1 MANTDDILTVVR
13 EVVRS
18 TISGDGLRD
27 DDDIFDAGATSLTVV
42 SIQLRLEERLQRR
55 APTHR
60 LMASPSIDGFAAI
73 YANVEPTT

>member
-1 MANTDDILTVVR
+1 MASNDILVVVR

-18 TISGDGLRD
+18 TMSGDGLRD
-27 DDDIFDAGATSLTVV
+27 DEDLFDAGATSLTVV

-55 APTHR
+55 APTYQ
-60 LMASPSIDGFAAI
+60 LMASPSIHGFATI